1 MIYVHINLIRTSNE
15 ISSLLQTASVS
26 PLPSSAE
33 ERRSM
38 LSPGPERRLRLPSP
52 ATSLPVAPDATNE
65 DGDLILE
72 VPGAGG

>member
-1 MIYVHINLIRTSNE
+1 
-15 ISSLLQTASVS
+15 
-26 PLPSSAE
+26 
-33 ERRSM
+33 M